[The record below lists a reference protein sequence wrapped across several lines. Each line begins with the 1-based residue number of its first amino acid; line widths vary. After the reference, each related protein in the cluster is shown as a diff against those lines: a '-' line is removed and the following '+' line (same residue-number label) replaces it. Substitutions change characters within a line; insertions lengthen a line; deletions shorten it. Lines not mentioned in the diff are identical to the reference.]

1 MSRKFVALVVAVL
14 VGVSVAVGAAGAS
27 TGAQKAHAQTKH
39 GETLRFAI
47 KFSPLFL
54 LDLGT
59 HGLSKGD
66 QIVANDRLLNRSRKD
81 VGHDGLA
88 CTMTDPSVPEAA
100 CQGTFVLPGGQ
111 ITVQFLNSPPPVKIG
126 AITGGTGR
134 FRTARGQM
142 RLVEPATG
150 NVGRVTFSLNHS

>member
-1 MSRKFVALVVAVL
+1 MSRKTLVFAVAVVVAVATA
-14 VGVSVAVGAAGAS
+14 SGAAIASGGAS
-27 TGAQKAHAQTKH
+27 SGAAAHGH
-39 GETLRFAI
+39 RTLRFAI
-47 KFSPLFL
+47 RFSPFFL

-59 HGLSKGD
+59 PGPSKGD
-66 QIVANDRLLNRSRKD
+66 QLTDNDQLLNRHGTQ

-111 ITVQFLNSPPPVKIG
+111 ITVQFLNSPPSVKLG

-134 FRTARGQM
+134 YRTARGQIKI
-142 RLVEPATG
+142 VEPATG
-150 NVGRVTFSLNHS
+150 NRGRITFSITEE

>member
-1 MSRKFVALVVAVL
+1 MSWKFVALVVAVL
-14 VGVSVAVGAAGAS
+14 IGVSVAVGAAGAS
-27 TGAQKAHAQTKH
+27 VGARTGRAETKH

-47 KFSPLFL
+47 RFSPLFL
-54 LDLGT
+54 LDLGKP
-59 HGLSKGD
+59 GLSKGD
-66 QIVANDRLLNRSRKD
+66 QIVANDRLLNRRRKD
-81 VGHDGLA
+81 VGHDGIT

-100 CQGTFVLPGGQ
+100 CQGSFVLPGGQ

-150 NVGRVTFSLNHS
+150 NVGRVTFSLTDS

>member
-1 MSRKFVALVVAVL
+1 MTRRGAAFIVTILVAASVVA
-14 VGVSVAVGAAGAS
+14 SAAGAS
-27 TGAQKAHAQTKH
+27 TRGQHRH
-39 GETLRFAI
+39 EGETHQFVI
-47 KFSPLFL
+47 KFSPFFL
-54 LDLGT
+54 LDLGRP
-59 HGLSKGD
+59 GISQGD
-66 QIVANDRLLNRSRKD
+66 QITANDRLLNRNGKS

-88 CTMTDPSVPEAA
+88 CTITDPSHAEAA

-134 FRTARGQM
+134 FRAAEGQM

-150 NVGRVTFSLNHS
+150 NVGTVTFSIDN

>member
-88 CTMTDPSVPEAA
+88 
-100 CQGTFVLPGGQ
+100 
-111 ITVQFLNSPPPVKIG
+111 
-126 AITGGTGR
+126 
-134 FRTARGQM
+134 
-142 RLVEPATG
+142 
-150 NVGRVTFSLNHS
+150 